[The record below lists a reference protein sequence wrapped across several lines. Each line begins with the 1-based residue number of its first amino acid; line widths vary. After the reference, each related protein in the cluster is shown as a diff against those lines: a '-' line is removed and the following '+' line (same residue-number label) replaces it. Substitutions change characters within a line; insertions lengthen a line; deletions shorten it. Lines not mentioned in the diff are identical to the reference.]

1 MNLSREE
8 GSMLELFS
16 SNAQNSG
23 AASVG
28 PMAFKMSL
36 VLGKVSKVMSC
47 EIRAQAKK
55 RRHVSYFKFIRNN
68 ICSVDLFISIFYRR
82 IKPAGRPDRGVLHS
96 SEGALLSNKCDRF
109 QQLRYQNQQV
119 HH

>member
-1 MNLSREE
+1 
-8 GSMLELFS
+8 MLELFS

-55 RRHVSYFKFIRNN
+55 RRHVSHFHFIRNN

-82 IKPAGRPDRGVLHS
+82 IKPAGRPDRGRRPQACCSLRRVVL
-96 SEGALLSNKCDRF
+96 
-109 QQLRYQNQQV
+109 
-119 HH
+119 

>member
-36 VLGKVSKVMSC
+36 ESQQSHVMRNKSSGEEETAC
-47 EIRAQAKK
+47 E
-55 RRHVSYFKFIRNN
+55 
-68 ICSVDLFISIFYRR
+68 
-82 IKPAGRPDRGVLHS
+82 
-96 SEGALLSNKCDRF
+96 LL
-109 QQLRYQNQQV
+109 
-119 HH
+119 